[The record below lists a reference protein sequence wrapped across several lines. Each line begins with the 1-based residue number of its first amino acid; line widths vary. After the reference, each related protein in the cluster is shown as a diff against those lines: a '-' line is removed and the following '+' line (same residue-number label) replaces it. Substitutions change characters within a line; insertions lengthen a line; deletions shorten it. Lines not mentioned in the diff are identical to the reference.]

1 MIENG
6 LKGHINGNG
15 TNATVRYS
23 KAEIETLL
31 TTTNYFSPFLRQLRD
46 EVEANKG
53 VALIEYKEF

>member
-31 TTTNYFSPFLRQLRD
+31 TTTN
-46 EVEANKG
+46 
-53 VALIEYKEF
+53 